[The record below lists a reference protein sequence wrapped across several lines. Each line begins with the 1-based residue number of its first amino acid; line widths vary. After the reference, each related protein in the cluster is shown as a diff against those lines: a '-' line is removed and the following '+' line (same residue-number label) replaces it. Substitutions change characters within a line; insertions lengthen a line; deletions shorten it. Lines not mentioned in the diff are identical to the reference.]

1 MNELPEKEN
10 MSPPGASAKKR
21 LKSLLMQDRKVITD
35 NFSKKQ
41 NQHKTENDKKF
52 GFFKLSEGELK
63 KLEESSDK
71 LDLGKIIRLDK

>member
-1 MNELPEKEN
+1 MRELPEKEN
-10 MSPPGASAKKR
+10 MTPPGQNAKNR

-35 NFSKKQ
+35 NSSKKLLQ
-41 NQHKTENDKKF
+41 SKLENDKKF

-71 LDLGKIIRLDK
+71 LDLGKIIHLDK